1 MECMI
6 YYSFVCYI
14 LLYKNKR
21 KEIYLVLVCGA
32 IKKYLW
38 GENREWV
45 DRRQGQEGELPPIPF
60 VFFEACTTYLY
71 SLLFKFTKNF

>member
-1 MECMI
+1 M
-6 YYSFVCYI
+6 
-14 LLYKNKR
+14 
-21 KEIYLVLVCGA
+21 VCGA

-45 DRRQGQEGELPPIPF
+45 DRRQGQEGELPPISF
-60 VFFEACTTYLY
+60 VFFEACNTYLY